1 MCRWMRGSKLL
12 NRVAPSHAILSMADA
27 QRLGVG
33 MGEKVRI
40 ESAAGALELPATID
54 AGLNAGLVLAPD
66 VAGTALASILTG
78 PQTRV
83 AVTKL

>member
-1 MCRWMRGSKLL
+1 
-12 NRVAPSHAILSMADA
+12 MADA

-40 ESAAGALELPATID
+40 ESAAGALELQATID

-66 VAGTALASILTG
+66 VAGTAAGEHSDRPADARSNDQI
-78 PQTRV
+78 V
-83 AVTKL
+83 D